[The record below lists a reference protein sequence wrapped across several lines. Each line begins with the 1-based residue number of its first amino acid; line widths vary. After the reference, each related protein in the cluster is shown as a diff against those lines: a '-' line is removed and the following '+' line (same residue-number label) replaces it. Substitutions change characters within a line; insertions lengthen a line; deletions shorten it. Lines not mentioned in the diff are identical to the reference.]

1 MNRMELFKHICV
13 KRYKFFVQMYSE
25 SISIN
30 INGIKQ
36 CLVRATLA
44 FNGLKAH
51 SQV

>member
-13 KRYKFFVQMYSE
+13 KGYTFFVQMYSE
-25 SISIN
+25 SIPIN
-30 INGIKQ
+30 INGIQQ

-44 FNGLKAH
+44 FNGLKAQ